1 MSEVRVEKTQ
11 IEQEVQ
17 RQLEILRRGTAE
29 IVSEEDL
36 AAKIKNSI
44 ISGKPLRVK
53 LGADPSAPDL
63 HLGHAVVLDK
73 LRQFQDLGHQVVFII
88 GDYTARIGDPS
99 GRSKTRPPLTGE
111 QIDANA
117 RTYFEQVYRILD
129 PHKTEIRYNGEWLGK
144 LTFEEI
150 IRLASRFTIQQ
161 ILERDDFSKRYH
173 GQVPIFFHEFFYP
186 LMQGYD
192 SVAVMADVELGG
204 TDQKFNFLLARE
216 LQVQVGQAAQ
226 VAFMMPILPGL
237 DGVHKMSKSLGNYI
251 GIAENAVDMYGKCMS
266 IPDGLMEQYFT
277 LLTNLPEPEIQATM
291 HGIADGSVHP
301 MTAKKRLAFLVT
313 ERFHGTDGAQ
323 MAQANFENVFS
334 RRASTASADIAY
346 EGVALPAELAG
357 SSEVGVI
364 DLLFA
369 LGVVPSKSEARRL
382 LQQGGIE
389 VEGQRVSDIAFR
401 ISLEHLPIHMR
412 VGKKRFLSVG
422 EGPAVPG
429 TH

>member
-1 MSEVRVEKTQ
+1 MENKQ

-17 RQLEILRRGTAE
+17 HQLSILRRGAAE
-29 IVSEEDL
+29 IVSEDNL
-36 AAKIKNSI
+36 AEKIRTSVS
-44 ISGKPLRVK
+44 SGRPLRVK

-117 RTYFEQVYRILD
+117 KTYFEQVYRILD

-144 LTFEEI
+144 LSFEEI

-173 GQVPIFFHEFFYP
+173 SQVAIFFHEFFYP

-192 SVAVMADVELGG
+192 SVAVEADVELGG

-216 LQVQVGQAAQ
+216 LQVAVGQKAQ

-237 DGVHKMSKSLGNYI
+237 DGVQKMSKSLGNYI

-277 LLTNLPEPEIQATM
+277 LLTTLPEEEIRRLM
-291 HGIADGSVHP
+291 SGITEGSVHP
-301 MTAKKRLAFLVT
+301 MAAKKRLAYLVT
-313 ERFHGTDGAQ
+313 ERFHGADGAEA
-323 MAQANFENVFS
+323 AQTNFENVFS
-334 RRASTASADIAY
+334 NRASTASADIAY
-346 EGVALPAELAG
+346 EEVPLPPEFAGQQDVAL
-357 SSEVGVI
+357 I
-364 DLLFA
+364 DLLYG
-369 LGVVPSKSEARRL
+369 LGAVPSKSEARRL
-382 LQQGGIE
+382 IQQGGIE
-389 VEGQRVSDIAFR
+389 VEGQRVSEIGFR
-401 ISLEHLPIHMR
+401 VSLDHSPIRMR
-412 VGKKRFLSVG
+412 VGKKRFLSISV
-422 EGPAVPG
+422 
-429 TH
+429 